1 MHIKKHKG
9 DYFMERNIIGKQIK
23 IIRQSKNITQEQLA
37 ARLNIQEIDMDQTM
51 ISKIEDQVRG
61 IQDFEIKA
69 IAKALNISIED
80 LFK

>member
-1 MHIKKHKG
+1 MIIL
-9 DYFMERNIIGKQIK
+9 MERNIIGKQIK
-23 IIRQSKNITQEQLA
+23 SIRQSKNITQAQLA

-61 IQDFEIKA
+61 VQDFEIKA